1 MKSDAKRR
9 ADARWDAKNM
19 SVISAKLRRDLAESF
34 KAAAKSNGTT
44 PNALIRGWI
53 DAYMQQNNPVE

>member
-1 MKSDAKRR
+1 MPTDAQSR
-9 ADARWDAKNM
+9 ARNKWDAENM
-19 SVISAKLRRDLAESF
+19 SVISCNLKREIAESF

-53 DAYMQQNNPVE
+53 AAYLFEQN

>member
-1 MKSDAKRR
+1 
-9 ADARWDAKNM
+9 M

-53 DAYMQQNNPVE
+53 DAYMQQNNFVE

>member
-19 SVISAKLRRDLAESF
+19 RVISAKIRRDLAESF

-44 PNALIRGWI
+44 PNELIRGWI
-53 DAYMQQNNPVE
+53 AAYLFEQN